1 VALRPLGTPAARA
14 KNPFRKGFV
23 TVVRSRRLLGG
34 FSRLAIVRRGVLVRL
49 VAVGLAAAAVAS
61 AVAYFVPWLP
71 TPASKQADRI
81 DFVFWFVTGISI
93 AIFAL
98 VVAVILYSVARFR
111 AGPDDDSDGAPIHG
125 NTTLEI
131 AWTAVPAV
139 LVTAVAVVSAVALAQ
154 NEHLPKNHLQVNV
167 LAQQFA
173 WSFSYPKYKGL
184 TVSALHLPLDETVE
198 LKMHSKD
205 VIHSFWVPQFGQK
218 QDLVPGITTRVVI
231 TPKRLGTYPVVC
243 TELCGEGHA
252 LMRSEAIVM
261 KPTAFAAWVKAQ
273 ERAAASASQG
283 PSGAGPGLA
292 VFNSN
297 GCSGC
302 HTFKP
307 AGSSAT
313 TGPDLDNLPAY
324 ARRAGKPLA
333 LFVRESI
340 VDPNAYIEKG
350 YQPNIMPST
359 FKSLPKQQLD
369 ALVQFLTGG
378 KK

>member
-1 VALRPLGTPAARA
+1 
-14 KNPFRKGFV
+14 
-23 TVVRSRRLLGG
+23 
-34 FSRLAIVRRGVLVRL
+34 VRRGVLVRL
-49 VAVGLAAAAVAS
+49 VAVGLAVAAVTL
-61 AVAYFVPWLP
+61 AVALFVPWLP

-81 DFVFWFVTGISI
+81 DFVFWFVTAISI

-98 VVAVILYSVARFR
+98 VVAVILYSVVRFR

-139 LVTAVAVVSAVALAQ
+139 LVTVIAVVSAVALAQ
-154 NEHLPKNHLQVNV
+154 NEHLPKNHLRVNV
-167 LAQQFA
+167 TAEQFA
-173 WSFSYPKYKGL
+173 WSFTYPKYQGL
-184 TVSALHLPLDETVE
+184 TISQLRLPLGETVQ

-218 QDLVPGITTRVVI
+218 QDLVPGITTQLII

-261 KPTAFAAWVKAQ
+261 KPKAFAAWVVSEQHAVEQ
-273 ERAAASASQG
+273 ASQAPG
-283 PSGAGPGLA
+283 GGGAGLA

-307 AGSSAT
+307 AGSTGT
-313 TGPDLDNLPAY
+313 TGPNLDNLAAD
-324 ARRAGKPLA
+324 ARRAGKPLVP
-333 LFVRESI
+333 FVRTSI

-369 ALVQFLTGG
+369 ALVQFLTAGQ